1 MFDLTNRVV
10 VVTGAGPNIGQ
21 AVGRILAK
29 AGASIVCNDLDGR
42 IADKTAEAVR
52 AEGGKAIAAAGDVS
66 VLSDV
71 RAVFDAGEKA
81 FGFVDI
87 LVNNSALSVRGSLLD
102 LPPEKWQR
110 CIDVTLGGVF
120 MCSKVFAERAV
131 AQKRGGVIVNVAS
144 TSGHRGRA
152 NAIAY
157 CAAKG
162 GVLNLTRAM
171 AVELA
176 PHRIRV
182 ISVSPTKT
190 GVPLAPELRARG
202 HTFDEIPLGRVG
214 KPEDLAY
221 AILFMVS
228 DQAEFITGEDLRVDG
243 GALATWSANT

>member
-1 MFDLTNRVV
+1 MDL
-10 VVTGAGPNIGQ
+10 GIK
-21 AVGRILAK
+21 GRK
-29 AGASIVCNDLDGR
+29 AIVCAASKGLGKACAMSLAREGVELVINARTKDVL
-42 IADKTAEAVR
+42 DKTAAEIRKATGARVTAVAADITTDAGREAVL
-52 AEGGKAIAAAGDVS
+52 KACPAP
-66 VLSDV
+66 
-71 RAVFDAGEKA
+71 
-81 FGFVDI
+81 DI